1 MLGIESPG
9 VYWAYIGSIISALAC
24 VIYGIINW
32 NKGYIDDQEAK
43 KSKEWEE
50 HEKSITDSM

>member
-9 VYWAYIGSIISALAC
+9 VYLAYIGSIISAIC
-24 VIYGIINW
+24 CIVYGIVNW
-32 NKGYIDDQEAK
+32 NKGYIDDEEQK

-50 HEKSITDSM
+50 QEKSISETL

>member
-9 VYWAYIGSIISALAC
+9 VYWAYIGSIISAICC

-32 NKGYIDDQEAK
+32 NKGQIDEEEQQ
-43 KSKEWEE
+43 KSKKWEE
-50 HEKSITDSM
+50 EEKSINDSL

>member
-9 VYWAYIGSIISALAC
+9 VYWAYIGSVISALAC

-32 NKGYIDDQEAK
+32 NKGYIDDDEAQK
-43 KSKEWEE
+43 TKAWEE
-50 HEKSITDSM
+50 HEKDITDAL

>member
-32 NKGYIDDQEAK
+32 NKGYIDDQEAE
-43 KSKEWEE
+43 KSQEWQE
-50 HEKSITDSM
+50 HEKDITDSL

>member
-9 VYWAYIGSIISALAC
+9 VYWAYLGAILSAVAC

-32 NKGYIDDQEAK
+32 NKGTIDEEEFN
-43 KSKEWEE
+43 KSKEWKE
-50 HEKSITDSM
+50 HEKEITDSL